1 MFIDKDTISS
11 IEMMTEEER
20 QNPSL
25 VKNREDYKNS
35 PISVYYGSAK
45 PELTH
50 TCLNCKK
57 HKFCVDARYAEQQDK
72 WLRENA
78 NNPFITAGLD
88 PVELEKFKHNVFII
102 INCKFKEK

>member
-1 MFIDKDTISS
+1 MFIDKYTISS

-45 PELTH
+45 PELAH
-50 TCLNCKK
+50 VCLTCKK
-57 HKFCVDARYAEQQDK
+57 HGTCADALGVERQGE
-72 WLRENA
+72 WLKENV
-78 NNPFITAGLD
+78 NNPFVTASMNTEEIKKL
-88 PVELEKFKHNVFII
+88 KQNVFII
-102 INCKFKEK
+102 INCKFKEE

>member
-20 QNPSL
+20 QDPSL

-57 HKFCVDARYAEQQDK
+57 HGTCADALGVERQGK
-72 WLRENA
+72 WLKENV
-78 NNPFITAGLD
+78 NNPFVTAGMNTEEIKKL
-88 PVELEKFKHNVFII
+88 KQNVFII

>member
-25 VKNREDYKNS
+25 VRNREDFKS
-35 PISVYYGSAK
+35 SSISVYYGSAK

-50 TCLNCKK
+50 TCLTCKK
-57 HKFCVDARYAEQQDK
+57 TRY
-72 WLRENA
+72 L
-78 NNPFITAGLD
+78 
-88 PVELEKFKHNVFII
+88 
-102 INCKFKEK
+102 C

>member
-20 QNPSL
+20 QDPSL
-25 VKNREDYKNS
+25 VKNREDFKSS

-50 TCLNCKK
+50 TCLTCKK
-57 HKFCVDARYAEQQDK
+57 HGICVDALDAEQQER
-72 WLRENA
+72 WLKEGA
-78 NNPFITAGLD
+78 NNPFITAGMNAEE
-88 PVELEKFKHNVFII
+88 VEKLKQNVFII
-102 INCKFKEK
+102 INCKFKEE